1 MRISD
6 WSSDVCSADLDRV
19 PAFVIVDAFAI
30 GIAQDDRPFRPE
42 HDLLQSIDKIAVVD
56 LVLLPARSEQGRL
69 IDQVLD
75 VRAGYARGGLRD
87 LGKVDIV
94 GKRHLSRMNLQ
105 DCFAAVLVGQ
115 VDHNPAIEAARPE
128 QGLVQNRSEEHTSEL
143 QALMRNS
150 YAVFCLTKKIT

>member
-1 MRISD
+1 MDRIGAGHD
-6 WSSDVCSADLDRV
+6 QTKDRV
-19 PAFVIVDAFAI
+19 PAFVIGDAFAI

-75 VRAGYARGGLRD
+75 VRAGYARGGLSD
-87 LGKVDIV
+87 FGKVDIV

-105 DCFAAVLVGQ
+105 DCFAAVLVG
-115 VDHNPAIEAARPE
+115 
-128 QGLVQNRSEEHTSEL
+128 RSEEHTYEL
-143 QALMRNS
+143 QYLMRSS
-150 YAVFCLTKKIT
+150 YAVFC